1 MTFAY
6 YRFPN
11 ERVYTA
17 IRQFD
22 DNVERL
28 SSFEDLN
35 GKEGFVMAP
44 FRISESTPL
53 LLIRPDT
60 IVRKPVQCDVDFE
73 ESAFF
78 GNDVRNEHEM
88 YGRVF
93 ALFHENLLTAVSQR

>member
-44 FRISESTPL
+44 FRISE
-53 LLIRPDT
+53 
-60 IVRKPVQCDVDFE
+60 
-73 ESAFF
+73 
-78 GNDVRNEHEM
+78 
-88 YGRVF
+88 
-93 ALFHENLLTAVSQR
+93 

>member
-73 ESAFF
+73 ESAFSVMMSVM
-78 GNDVRNEHEM
+78 NMKCTDVYLHFFM
-88 YGRVF
+88 K
-93 ALFHENLLTAVSQR
+93 TC